1 MSTDYKVIICAAIQN
16 SMGQI
21 LLTRRK
27 PELKLGGMWEF
38 PGGKL
43 EHGEELETALKR
55 EIREELSIEI
65 DDIELL
71 HLQPHVYTHAAVLIL
86 FYLAKAVSEEIQL
99 VDHDKMEW
107 VSPQNLGQYDLL
119 PANQKVI
126 EILKNRF

>member
-16 SMGQI
+16 SQGQI

-43 EHGEELETALKR
+43 EHGEELEEALHR

-65 DDIELL
+65 EEIELL
-71 HLQPHVYTHAAVLIL
+71 HVKPHVYTHGAVLIL
-86 FYLAKAVSEEIQL
+86 FYLAKAKSEDIQL
-99 VDHDKMEW
+99 IDHDRMEW
-107 VSPQNLGQYDLL
+107 VSVQNLDQFELL